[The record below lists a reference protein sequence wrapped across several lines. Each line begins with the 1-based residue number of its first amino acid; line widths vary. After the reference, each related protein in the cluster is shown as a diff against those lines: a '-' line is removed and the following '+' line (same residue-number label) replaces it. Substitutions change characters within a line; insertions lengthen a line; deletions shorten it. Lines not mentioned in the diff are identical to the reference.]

1 MTNEVQ
7 QDEKLQKVL
16 ARAGFGSRRE
26 METWISDGRVR
37 VNGKIATL
45 GDRATATDTIMVD
58 GKKVANTSGDGNLPR
73 GLLYNKPE
81 NEICS
86 AKDPEGRPSVYDHL
100 PPIKHGRWVAVGRLD
115 FNTSGLLLFTTDGE
129 LANRLMHPSANIDR
143 EYAVRVMGD
152 VSDEMIKTLL
162 KGVMIDEHLCRFTD
176 VQFFAGEGRN
186 RWYHVV
192 IMEGRN
198 REVRK
203 LWESQG
209 VRVSRLKRVRYGP
222 VFIPSRVKKGQFYE
236 MKTAEV
242 IGLYETAGLTPPT
255 GTTRRPTRNNKR
267 RR

>member
-1 MTNEVQ
+1 MTEVV

-37 VNGKIATL
+37 VNGKIASL
-45 GDRATATDTIMVD
+45 GDRVSAEDNVMVD
-58 GKKVANTSGDGNLPR
+58 GKKVANTAGDGTLPR
-73 GLLYNKPE
+73 VLLYNKPE

-86 AKDPEGRPSVYDHL
+86 RRDPEGRPSVYDHL

-143 EYAVRVMGD
+143 EYAVRVMGE
-152 VSDEMIKTLL
+152 VSDEMIRNLL
-162 KGVMIDEHLCRFTD
+162 KGVMIEDHLCRFTD
-176 VQFFAGEGRN
+176 VQYYAGEGRN

-209 VRVSRLKRVRYGP
+209 VKVSRLKRVRYGP

-236 MKTAEV
+236 MKPGEV
-242 IGLYETAGLTPPT
+242 VGLYETAGMSPPT
-255 GTTRRPTRNNKR
+255 GTTRRPVKARRKR
-267 RR
+267 

>member
-1 MTNEVQ
+1 MSEEVQ

-16 ARAGFGSRRE
+16 ARAGFGSRRA
-26 METWISDGRVR
+26 MESWIDEGRVR
-37 VNGKIATL
+37 VNGKVASI
-45 GDRATATDTIMVD
+45 GDRVTSADTILVD
-58 GKKVANTSGDGNLPR
+58 GKKVANMSGDAVMPR
-73 GLLYNKPE
+73 VLLYNKPE

-86 AKDPEGRPSVYDHL
+86 ARDPEGRPSVYDHL

-129 LANRLMHPSANIDR
+129 LANRLMHPSSNIDR
-143 EYAVRVMGD
+143 EYAVRINGD

-162 KGVMIDEHLCRFTD
+162 KGVMLEDHLCRFTD
-176 VQFFAGEGRN
+176 VKYFAGEGRN

-236 MKTAEV
+236 MKTNEV
-242 IGLYETAGLTPPT
+242 IGLYELAGLTPPS
-255 GTTRRPTRNNKR
+255 GSTRRPARPQKR

>member
-1 MTNEVQ
+1 MNEVV

-26 METWISDGRVR
+26 METWISAGRVR
-37 VNGKIATL
+37 VNGKIAAL
-45 GDRATATDTIMVD
+45 GDRAGPDDTIMVD
-58 GKKVANTSGDGNLPR
+58 GKKVSNITGDGAMTR
-73 GLLYNKPE
+73 VLLYNKPE

-86 AKDPEGRPSVYDHL
+86 RKDPDGRPSVYDHL
-100 PPIKHGRWVAVGRLD
+100 PQIKHGRWVAVGRLD

-143 EYAVRVMGD
+143 EYAVRVMGE
-152 VSDEMIKTLL
+152 VSDEMIRTLV
-162 KGVMIDEHLCRFTD
+162 KGVMIDDHVCRFTD
-176 VQFFAGEGRN
+176 VRFYAGEGKN

-236 MKTAEV
+236 MKTPEV

-255 GTTRRPTRNNKR
+255 GSTRRPTRAPRRNK
-267 RR
+267 